1 MTARK
6 NAPPAD
12 IWKALRRLRDCN
24 KQELAAALGIS
35 RHTLSRWEAATE
47 AGDSPGT
54 AAYAKASA
62 LLIATLRAAKDA
74 DSLAQWQINWTAI
87 DTVGGKR

>member
-1 MTARK
+1 MNR
-6 NAPPAD
+6 NGAPTH
-12 IWKALRRLRDCN
+12 IWEALRRLRSCN
-24 KQELAAALGIS
+24 KQQLAAALGVS
-35 RHTLSRWEAATE
+35 RHTLTRWEAATE

-62 LLIATLRAAKDA
+62 LLIATLRAANEA
-74 DSLAQWQINWTAI
+74 DSLAQWRIDWNQI

>member
-1 MTARK
+1 MTTK
-6 NAPPAD
+6 NHAPAH
-12 IWKALRRLRDCN
+12 IWEALRRLRSCN
-24 KQELAAALGIS
+24 KQQLAAALGVS

-62 LLIATLRAAKDA
+62 LLIATLRAANDA
-74 DSLAQWQINWTAI
+74 DTLAQWQINWTAI

>member
-1 MTARK
+1 VSRNTA
-6 NAPPAD
+6 PTH
-12 IWKALRRLRDCN
+12 IWEALRRLRSCN
-24 KQELAAALGIS
+24 KQQLAAALGVS
-35 RHTLSRWEAATE
+35 RHTLTRWEAATE

-62 LLIATLRAAKDA
+62 LLIATLRAANEA
-74 DSLAQWQINWTAI
+74 DSLAQWCIDWNAI